1 MKNAEKYREEYLD
14 IINRL
19 EEKLEGLECEK
30 FATWL
35 NDKNYRFTHIA
46 NETARNKKISIAK
59 GFPDYII
66 FLKRGGTL
74 FLEMK
79 LPRRVFKS

>member
-1 MKNAEKYREEYLD
+1 MKNAEKYRKEYLD
-14 IINRL
+14 IINHL

-46 NETARNKKISIAK
+46 NETARNKKIGVAK

-66 FLKRGGTL
+66 FLKRGDEPIIEVEDNTIIL
-74 FLEMK
+74 
-79 LPRRVFKS
+79 